1 MKLILATGAE
11 ITFQNDHGIGDIVAE
26 FPTIEEAHAA
36 IELITPEALAH
47 VSTTTDEGQI
57 LGEWDNLV
65 LASAETVQTEE
76 GVEAHIH
83 LREETDVEKLTHRVE
98 ELETSQGIQDAAI
111 DDLGA
116 VVSEIVEPEPE
127 PTSEE
132 VTE

>member
-26 FPTIEEAHAA
+26 FPTIEAAHAA

-57 LGEWDNLV
+57 LGEWDDLV
-65 LASAETVQTEE
+65 LQSAETVPTGS

-83 LREETDVEKLTHRVE
+83 LREKTAAEILTGRVE
-98 ELETSQGIQDAAI
+98 VLEASQEIQDEAI

-116 VVSEIVEPEPE
+116 AVSEIVEPG
-127 PTSEE
+127 EE
-132 VTE
+132 DE